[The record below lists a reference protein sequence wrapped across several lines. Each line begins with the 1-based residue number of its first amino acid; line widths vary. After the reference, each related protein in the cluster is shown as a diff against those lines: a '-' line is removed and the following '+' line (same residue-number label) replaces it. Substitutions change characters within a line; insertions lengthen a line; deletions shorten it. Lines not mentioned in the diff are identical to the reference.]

1 MNLGGAS
8 SPAEAQIERRII
20 SCMLG
25 IVAIWLVLGARLFYL
40 QVIEGD
46 SYRVSAEKN
55 SVRTHRVIASR
66 GMILDRT
73 GAILVDSRPAFD
85 VGVVPYQTEKLDVT
99 IQRLSGLLDEDPTVL
114 RARYGRPSGP
124 ERFQPKIVAHDV
136 DYRLAARVGE
146 RLWALPGVV
155 TQADP
160 VRFYAHGS
168 SAAHLLGMLGEISQ
182 SELASQDYREYRRGD
197 VIGKDGIERL
207 LDRPLRGQDG
217 GRNVLVD
224 AYGRE
229 LQVMDEIK
237 PQPGN
242 NVVLTLDHRLQHIAE
257 TKLDE
262 LKRTGAVVA
271 IDPRNGDVLV
281 LASRPSFDPNHFSRG
296 IGGPEWQGL
305 LADPARPLHNRALLG
320 MFPPGS
326 VYKAVTALAGLEK
339 GIITPDLR
347 IYCGG
352 SFPFGGR
359 RYRCWKKEGHGS
371 MDVHS
376 ALVQSCDVFFY
387 RVGQQLGVDALAYY
401 ARGLGLGSRTGISV
415 KREAPGLVPSSAW
428 KQRRFGQRWMPG
440 ETISVSIGQ
449 GFNLWTPLQMAIAY
463 AAIGNGGKRYLPQLV
478 KRIEGPRGEVIEER
492 KPEIMG
498 IVPVSERNLATVRS
512 ALRGVVHE
520 PRGTG
525 GRMRGLANGVEA
537 AGKTGTAQVVAM
549 GKDPVDE
556 EDLPIQFRDHAWFA
570 TYVPAENPR
579 IAIAVL
585 VEHGGHGGS
594 AAAPIARAI
603 TDEFLKNELADQP
616 APPPPA
622 EPTPPPTTPA
632 EQIEARVD
640 ARH

>member
-1 MNLGGAS
+1 MNLGSATPS
-8 SPAEAQIERRII
+8 EAQIERRII
-20 SCMLG
+20 TSMLG
-25 IVAIWLVLGARLFYL
+25 IVAIWLILGARLFYL

-46 SYRVSAEKN
+46 RFRVSAERN

-99 IQRLSGLLDEDPTVL
+99 LQRLSGLLSEEPTVL
-114 RARYGRPSGP
+114 AARYGRPRGP

-136 DYRLAARVGE
+136 DFRIAARVGE

-160 VRFYAHGS
+160 VRFYTHGS
-168 SAAHLLGMLGEISQ
+168 SAAHLLGMLGEIS
-182 SELASQDYREYRRGD
+182 SAELSSHDYQGYRRGD
-197 VIGKDGIERL
+197 VVGKDGIERL
-207 LDRPLRGQDG
+207 LDRPLRGEDG

-229 LQVMDEIK
+229 LQVLDEIK
-237 PQPGN
+237 PQPGH

-257 TKLDE
+257 QKLDE
-262 LKRTGAVVA
+262 MKRSGAVVA
-271 IDPRNGDVLV
+271 VDPRNGEVLV
-281 LASRPSFDPNHFSRG
+281 LVSRPSFDPNRFARG
-296 IGGPEWQGL
+296 IEGADWQAL
-305 LADPARPLHNRALLG
+305 LDDPGRPLHNRALLG

-339 GIITPDLR
+339 NIITPDFR
-347 IYCGG
+347 VYCGG
-352 SFPFGGR
+352 SFAFGGR

-387 RVGQQLGVDALAYY
+387 RVGQLLGVDTLAYY
-401 ARGLGLGSRTGISV
+401 ARGLGLGNRTGIGV
-415 KREAPGLVPSSAW
+415 KREAPGLVPTSGW

-449 GFNLWTPLQMAIAY
+449 GFNLWTPLQMALAY
-463 AAIGNGGKRYLPQLV
+463 AAIGNGGTRYRPQLV
-478 KRIEGPRGEVIEER
+478 KRIEGPYGEVVDER
-492 KPEIMG
+492 KPEVTG
-498 IVPVSERNLATVRS
+498 VVPVSERNMEMIQD

-537 AGKTGTAQVVAM
+537 AGKTGTAQVVGMA
-549 GKDPVDE
+549 KEPAKE
-556 EDLPIQFRDHAWFA
+556 EDIPIQFRDHAWFA
-570 TYVPAENPR
+570 TYVPADNPR

-603 TDEFLKNELADQP
+603 VDEFLKNEQP
-616 APPPPA
+616 APPPPPDA
-622 EPTPPPTTPA
+622 APPVE
-632 EQIEARVD
+632 EQIAATLPAQARFD

>member
-1 MNLGGAS
+1 
-8 SPAEAQIERRII
+8 
-20 SCMLG
+20 
-25 IVAIWLVLGARLFYL
+25 
-40 QVIEGD
+40 
-46 SYRVSAEKN
+46 
-55 SVRTHRVIASR
+55 
-66 GMILDRT
+66 MILDRT

-85 VGVVPYQTEKLDVT
+85 VGVVPYQTEHPQLT
-99 IQRLSGLLDEDPTVL
+99 LGRLSGLLDEDLAVL
-114 RARYGRPSGP
+114 SARYGRPSGP
-124 ERFQPKIVAHDV
+124 ERFQPKIIAHDV
-136 DYRLAARVGE
+136 EYRLAARVGA
-146 RLWALPGVV
+146 RLWALRGVV

-160 VRFYAHGS
+160 VRFYAHGN
-168 SAAHLLGMLGEISQ
+168 SAAHLLGMLGEISS
-182 SELASQDYREYRRGD
+182 SELASHDYQDYRRGD

-207 LDRPLRGQDG
+207 LDRALRGEDG
-217 GRNVLVD
+217 GRNVIVD

-229 LQVMDEIK
+229 LQVMNEIK
-237 PQPGN
+237 SQPGN

-262 LKRTGAVVA
+262 LKRSGAVVA
-271 IDPRNGDVLV
+271 LDPRNGEVLV

-296 IGGPEWQGL
+296 IDGPEWQAL
-305 LADPARPLHNRALLG
+305 LTDPARPLHNRALLG

-326 VYKAVTALAGLEK
+326 TYKAVTALAGLEK
-339 GIITPDLR
+339 GVIGPDFR
-347 IYCGG
+347 VYCGG
-352 SFPFGGR
+352 SFAFGNR

-376 ALVQSCDVFFY
+376 AMVQSCDVFFY
-387 RVGQQLGVDALAYY
+387 RVGQLLGVDALAYY
-401 ARGLGLGSRTGISV
+401 ARGLGLGARTGIAV

-440 ETISVSIGQ
+440 ETISVAIGQ
-449 GFNLWTPLQMAIAY
+449 GFNLWTPIQMAVAY
-463 AAIGNGGKRYLPQLV
+463 GAIGNGGTRYLPQLV
-478 KRIEGPRGEVIEER
+478 KRIEGPHGEVIEER
-492 KPEIMG
+492 KPEVAG
-498 IVPVSERNLATVRS
+498 LVPVSERNLATLRS
-512 ALRGVVHE
+512 GLRGVVHE

-537 AGKTGTAQVVAM
+537 AGKTGTAQVVGM

-556 EDLPIQFRDHAWFA
+556 EDIPIQFRDHAWFA
-570 TYVPAENPR
+570 TYVPAERPR

-603 TDEFLKNELADQP
+603 VDEFLKNEAADEA
-616 APPPPA
+616 APPPT
-622 EPTPPPTTPA
+622 EPVQPGQPPVPSKPV